1 MQFIIAT
8 LVINNVTCISSFIIP
23 NVLWQAHK
31 SDINT
36 NTHFADSLSLSNR
49 MSAFRSPFQEA
60 EVIISRYF
68 INVSGVRYCSCFLV
82 KAYSLQVTTGEISFK
97 KAAVLPGT
105 APPGSVMAFCTQ
117 QEKTLDPTGHS
128 LGGTRVDAALL
139 VHSPPKNACLKCL
152 FSFHS
157 QPLGLVGITPTVPY
171 LLLPHLCLRC
181 LLCNLPSPASCR

>member
-8 LVINNVTCISSFIIP
+8 LVISNVTCISSFIIP
-23 NVLWQAHK
+23 NVLWQAHR

-49 MSAFRSPFQEA
+49 MSVLRSPFQEA
-60 EVIISRYF
+60 EIIISRYF
-68 INVSGVRYCSCFLV
+68 INVFGVRSCSCFLV
-82 KAYSLQVTTGEISFK
+82 KAYSLPVTTGEISCK
-97 KAAVLPGT
+97 KAAILPGT
-105 APPGSVMAFCTQ
+105 APPGSVTVFCTQ

-128 LGGTRVDAALL
+128 LSGTCADAALL
-139 VHSPPKNACLKCL
+139 VHSPHKNACLKCL

-157 QPLGLVGITPTVPY
+157 QPLGLVGVTPTVPY

-181 LLCNLPSPASCR
+181 LHCNLPSPASYR